1 MLRIESRRIGTIVAT
16 ALVLAALP
24 AAAQDWP
31 ARPVTMVIPFAP
43 GGALDVVARI
53 VGPRLSEILGKPVI
67 IENVGGAGGMTGGQ
81 RIAKAAPDGYQ
92 FVFGGTSTH
101 AINQT
106 LYKSPLYNAATDFAP
121 VALMIEQPVVLIT
134 RPDLPVGNLKEFIAY
149 TKANQAKMQYGSSG
163 AGSTVHLACSLLNAK
178 LGVQVT
184 HIPYRGTAP
193 ATQDMLAGRLDY
205 MCPLSASATPQI
217 ESGQVKVITVLAKER
232 SPVLPNLASAFEQ
245 GLADLDT
252 RGWNGFF
259 LPKGTPAAIVQKLN
273 EAASAAIDTPSVR
286 ERLREIGVSTVA
298 PERRSPDY
306 LQTFVEAEIEKW
318 AVPIRNAGVTA
329 E

>member
-1 MLRIESRRIGTIVAT
+1 
-16 ALVLAALP
+16 
-24 AAAQDWP
+24 
-31 ARPVTMVIPFAP
+31 
-43 GGALDVVARI
+43 
-53 VGPRLSEILGKPVI
+53 
-67 IENVGGAGGMTGGQ
+67 MTGGQ

-106 LYKSPLYNAATDFAP
+106 LYKNPLYSAASDFAP

>member
-1 MLRIESRRIGTIVAT
+1 MRRIGTIVAT

-81 RIAKAAPDGYQ
+81 RVAKAAPDGYQ
-92 FVFGGTSTH
+92 FVFGGASTH
-101 AINQT
+101 AVNQT
-106 LYKSPLYNAATDFAP
+106 LYKNPLYNAATDFAP
-121 VALMIEQPVVLIT
+121 VALMIEQPLVLIT

-149 TKANQAKMQYGSSG
+149 TTANQGKMQYGSSG
-163 AGSTVHLACSLLNAK
+163 AGSTVHLACALLNAK
-178 LGVQVT
+178 LGVHVT

-217 ESGQVKVITVLAKER
+217 ESGQVKAITVLAKER
-232 SPVLPNLASAFEQ
+232 SPVLPNLASALEQ

-252 RGWNGFF
+252 KHWNGFF
-259 LPKGTPAAIVQKLN
+259 QPKGTPAAIVQKLN
-273 EAASAAIDTPSVR
+273 EAASATIDTPSVR

-306 LQTFVEAEIEKW
+306 LQKFVEAEIEKW

>member
-1 MLRIESRRIGTIVAT
+1 MRRIGTMITT

-24 AAAQDWP
+24 ATAQDWP
-31 ARPVTMVIPFAP
+31 AKPIAMVIPFAA

-67 IENVGGAGGMTGGQ
+67 IENVGGAGGMTGAL
-81 RIAKAAPDGYQ
+81 RVAKAAPDGYQ

-106 LYKSPLYNAATDFAP
+106 LYKSPLYSAASDFAP

-149 TKANQAKMQYGSSG
+149 TKANQTKMQYGSSG

-232 SPVLPNLASAFEQ
+232 SPVLPNLPSAFEQ

-259 LPKGTPAAIVQKLN
+259 LPKGTPAAIVQKLS
-273 EAASAAIDTPSVR
+273 EAASATIDTPSVR

-298 PERRSPDY
+298 RERRSPDY
-306 LQTFVEAEIEKW
+306 LQKFVEAEIEKW
-318 AVPIRNAGVTA
+318 AVPIRSAGVTA

>member
-149 TKANQAKMQYGSSG
+149 TKANQGKMQYGSSG
-163 AGSTVHLACSLLNAK
+163 AGSTVHLACALLNAK

-217 ESGQVKVITVLAKER
+217 ESGQVKVITVLAKDR

-259 LPKGTPAAIVQKLN
+259 LPKGTPAAIVQRLN
-273 EAASAAIDTPSVR
+273 EAASATIDTPSVR

-298 PERRSPDY
+298 RERRSPDY
-306 LQTFVEAEIEKW
+306 LQKFVEAEIEKW

>member
-1 MLRIESRRIGTIVAT
+1 MRRIGTMAA
-16 ALVLAALP
+16 ALALAAASP

-31 ARPVTMVIPFAP
+31 ARPLTMVIPFAP

-53 VGPRLSEILGKPVI
+53 IGPRLSEVLGKPVI
-67 IENVGGAGGMTGGQ
+67 IENVGGAGGMTGGL
-81 RIAKAAPDGYQ
+81 RVAKAPPDGYQ

-101 AINQT
+101 GINQT
-106 LYKSPLYNAATDFAP
+106 LYKNPLYNAATDFAP
-121 VALMIEQPVVLIT
+121 VAMLIEQPLVLIT
-134 RPDLPVGNLKEFIAY
+134 RPDLPVGNLQEFIAY
-149 TKANQAKMQYGSSG
+149 TKANQVKMQYGSSG
-163 AGSTVHLACSLLNAK
+163 AGATPHLACSLLNAK
-178 LGVQVT
+178 MGVQVT

-205 MCPLSASATPQI
+205 ICPLSASATPQI
-217 ESGQVKVITVLAKER
+217 ESGQVKAIAVLAKER
-232 SPVLPNLASAFEQ
+232 SPVLPNLASALEQ

-252 RGWNGFF
+252 TAWNGFF

-273 EAASAAIDTPSVR
+273 EAASATIDTPAVR

-298 PERRSPDY
+298 RERRSPVY
-306 LQTFVEAEIEKW
+306 LQKFVENEIEKW
-318 AVPIRNAGVTA
+318 AVPIRAAGVTA

>member
-1 MLRIESRRIGTIVAT
+1 MRRIGTIVAT

-81 RIAKAAPDGYQ
+81 RIAKAVPDGYQ

-106 LYKSPLYNAATDFAP
+106 LYKNPLYNAATDFAP

-134 RPDLPVGNLKEFIAY
+134 RPDLPVGSLKDFIAY

-273 EAASAAIDTPSVR
+273 EAASATIDTPSVR

-298 PERRSPDY
+298 RERRSPDY
-306 LQTFVEAEIEKW
+306 LQKFVEAEIEKW
-318 AVPIRNAGVTA
+318 AVPIRSAGVTA

>member
-1 MLRIESRRIGTIVAT
+1 MRRIGTMIAT

-31 ARPVTMVIPFAP
+31 AKPITMVIPFAA

-53 VGPRLSEILGKPVI
+53 VAPRLSEVLGKPVV
-67 IENVGGAGGMTGGQ
+67 IENIGGAGGMTGGQ
-81 RIAKAAPDGYQ
+81 RVAKAAPDGYQ

-106 LYKSPLYNAATDFAP
+106 LYKAPLYNAATDFAP

-134 RPDLPVGNLKEFIAY
+134 RPDLPVGTLQEFIAY

-163 AGSTVHLACSLLNAK
+163 AGSTVHLACALLNAR

-217 ESGQVKVITVLAKER
+217 ESGQVKVITVLAKDR
-232 SPVLPNLASAFEQ
+232 SPVLPNLPSAFEQ
-245 GLADLDT
+245 GLADIDT

-259 LPKGTPAAIVQKLN
+259 LPKGTPAAIVQKLS
-273 EAASAAIDTPSVR
+273 EAASATIDTPSVR
-286 ERLREIGVSTVA
+286 ERLREIGVSTVTR
-298 PERRSPDY
+298 ERRSPDY
-306 LQTFVEAEIEKW
+306 LQKFVESEIDKW
-318 AVPIRNAGVTA
+318 AVPIRSAGVTA

>member
-1 MLRIESRRIGTIVAT
+1 MRRIGTIVAT

-24 AAAQDWP
+24 ATAQDWP

-81 RIAKAAPDGYQ
+81 LIAKAPPDGYQ

-106 LYKSPLYNAATDFAP
+106 LYKSPLYNAASEFAP
-121 VALMIEQPVVLIT
+121 VPLMSEQPVVLIT

-178 LGVQVT
+178 LGFQVT
-184 HIPYRGTAP
+184 NTPYRGTAP

>member
-1 MLRIESRRIGTIVAT
+1 MRRIGTIVAI
-16 ALVLAALP
+16 AIVLAALP

-31 ARPVTMVIPFAP
+31 AKPISMVIPFAP

-53 VGPRLSEILGKPVI
+53 VSPRLSEVLGKPVI

-81 RIAKAAPDGYQ
+81 RVAKATPDGYQ

-106 LYKSPLYNAATDFAP
+106 LYKNPLYNAATDFAP

-232 SPVLPNLASAFEQ
+232 SPVLPNLPSAFEQ

-273 EAASAAIDTPSVR
+273 EAASATMDTPSVR

-298 PERRSPDY
+298 RERRSPDY
-306 LQTFVEAEIEKW
+306 LQKFVEAEIEKW
-318 AVPIRNAGVTA
+318 SVPIRSAGVTA

>member
-1 MLRIESRRIGTIVAT
+1 MLRVETRRIGTMIAT
-16 ALVLAALP
+16 VLVLAALP

-31 ARPVTMVIPFAP
+31 AKPITMVIPFAA

-53 VGPRLSEILGKPVI
+53 VGPRLSEVLGKPVI

-81 RIAKAAPDGYQ
+81 RVAKAAPDGYQ

-106 LYKSPLYNAATDFAP
+106 LYKNPLYHAATDFAP

-134 RPDLPVGNLKEFIAY
+134 RPDLPVRTLPEFIAY

-163 AGSTVHLACSLLNAK
+163 AGSTVHLACALLNAK

-217 ESGQVKVITVLAKER
+217 ESGQVKVITVLAKDR
-232 SPVLPNLASAFEQ
+232 SPVLPNLPSASEQ
-245 GLADLDT
+245 GLADIDT

-259 LPKGTPAAIVQKLN
+259 LPKGTPAAIVQKLS
-273 EAASAAIDTPSVR
+273 EAASATIDTPSVR
-286 ERLREIGVSTVA
+286 ERLREIGVSTVTR
-298 PERRSPDY
+298 ERRSPDY
-306 LQTFVEAEIEKW
+306 LQKFVEAEIEKW
-318 AVPIRNAGVTA
+318 AVPIKSAGVTA

>member
-1 MLRIESRRIGTIVAT
+1 MRLMRLIGTMAVAF
-16 ALVLAALP
+16 AIAAAAP
-24 AAAQDWP
+24 ATAQDWP
-31 ARPVTMVIPFAP
+31 AKPISMVIPFAP

-53 VGPRLSEILGKPVI
+53 VGPRLSELLGKPVI

-106 LYKSPLYNAATDFAP
+106 LYKAPLYNAATDFAP

-134 RPDLPVGNLKEFIAY
+134 RPDLPVGNLKEFITY

-217 ESGQVKVITVLAKER
+217 ESGQVKAIAVLAKER
-232 SPVLPNLASAFEQ
+232 SPVLPNLASALEQ
-245 GLADLDT
+245 GVSDLDT
-252 RGWNGFF
+252 RAWNGFF
-259 LPKGTPAAIVQKLN
+259 LPKGTSAAIVQKLN
-273 EAASAAIDTPSVR
+273 EAASATIDTPAVR

-298 PERRSPDY
+298 RERRSPDY
-306 LQTFVEAEIEKW
+306 LQKFVEAEIEKW
-318 AVPIRNAGVTA
+318 AVPITSAGVTA

>member
-1 MLRIESRRIGTIVAT
+1 MRRIGTIVAT

-31 ARPVTMVIPFAP
+31 ARPVTMVIPFAA

-53 VGPRLSEILGKPVI
+53 VAPRLSEVLGKPVI
-67 IENVGGAGGMTGGQ
+67 IENVGGAGGMTGGL

-134 RPDLPVGNLKEFIAY
+134 RPDLPVGSLQEFIAY

-217 ESGQVKVITVLAKER
+217 ESGQVKVITVLAKDR

-273 EAASAAIDTPSVR
+273 EAASATIDTPSVR

-306 LQTFVEAEIEKW
+306 LQKFVEVEIEKW
-318 AVPIRNAGVTA
+318 AAPIRSAGVTA

>member
-1 MLRIESRRIGTIVAT
+1 MSRLGTMIAA

-24 AAAQDWP
+24 ATAQDWP
-31 ARPVTMVIPFAP
+31 AKPITMVIPFAA

-53 VGPRLSEILGKPVI
+53 VGPRLSEVLGKPVI
-67 IENVGGAGGMTGGQ
+67 IENVGGAGGMTGGL
-81 RIAKAAPDGYQ
+81 RVAKAAPDGYQ

-149 TKANQAKMQYGSSG
+149 TRANQAKMQYGSSG

-217 ESGQVKVITVLAKER
+217 ESGQVKVITVLAKDR

-273 EAASAAIDTPSVR
+273 EAASATIDTPSVR

-298 PERRSPDY
+298 RERRSPDY
-306 LQTFVEAEIEKW
+306 LQNFVEAEIEKW
-318 AVPIRNAGVTA
+318 AVPIRSAGVTA

>member
-1 MLRIESRRIGTIVAT
+1 MRRIGTIVAT

-81 RIAKAAPDGYQ
+81 LIAKAPPDGYQ

-318 AVPIRNAGVTA
+318 AVPIRSAGVTA

>member
-1 MLRIESRRIGTIVAT
+1 MRRIGTIVAT

-81 RIAKAAPDGYQ
+81 RIAKAPPDGYQ

-106 LYKSPLYNAATDFAP
+106 LYKSPLYNAAADFAP

-178 LGVQVT
+178 LAVQVT

-217 ESGQVKVITVLAKER
+217 ESGQVKAIAVLAKER
-232 SPVLPNLASAFEQ
+232 SPVLPNLASALEQ
-245 GLADLDT
+245 GLTDLDT
-252 RGWNGFF
+252 RAWNGFF

-273 EAASAAIDTPSVR
+273 EAASATIDTPSVR

-298 PERRSPDY
+298 RERRSPDY
-306 LQTFVEAEIEKW
+306 LQKFVEAEIEKW
-318 AVPIRNAGVTA
+318 AVPIRSAGVTA

>member
-1 MLRIESRRIGTIVAT
+1 MRRIGTIVAT

-31 ARPVTMVIPFAP
+31 TRPVTMVIPFAP

-81 RIAKAAPDGYQ
+81 RIAKAPPDGYQ

-149 TKANQAKMQYGSSG
+149 TKANQGKMQYGSSG

-259 LPKGTPAAIVQKLN
+259 LPKGTPAAIVQRLN
-273 EAASAAIDTPSVR
+273 EAASATIDTPSVR

-306 LQTFVEAEIEKW
+306 LQKFVEAEIEKW

>member
-1 MLRIESRRIGTIVAT
+1 MRRIGTTVAT
-16 ALVLAALP
+16 ALMFAALP

-31 ARPVTMVIPFAP
+31 AKPIAMVIPFAA

-53 VGPRLSEILGKPVI
+53 VGPRLSEVLGKPVI

-106 LYKSPLYNAATDFAP
+106 LYKSPLYNAANDFAP

-134 RPDLPVGNLKEFIAY
+134 RPDLPVGSLQEFIAY

-163 AGSTVHLACSLLNAK
+163 AGSTVHLACALLNAK

-184 HIPYRGTAP
+184 
-193 ATQDMLAGRLDY
+193 
-205 MCPLSASATPQI
+205 
-217 ESGQVKVITVLAKER
+217 
-232 SPVLPNLASAFEQ
+232 
-245 GLADLDT
+245 
-252 RGWNGFF
+252 
-259 LPKGTPAAIVQKLN
+259 
-273 EAASAAIDTPSVR
+273 
-286 ERLREIGVSTVA
+286 
-298 PERRSPDY
+298 
-306 LQTFVEAEIEKW
+306 
-318 AVPIRNAGVTA
+318 
-329 E
+329 

>member
-1 MLRIESRRIGTIVAT
+1 MRCIGTIVAT
-16 ALVLAALP
+16 VLVLAALP

-31 ARPVTMVIPFAP
+31 AKPIAMVIPFAA

-53 VGPRLSEILGKPVI
+53 VAPRLSEVLGKPVV

-81 RIAKAAPDGYQ
+81 RVAKATPDGYQ

-121 VALMIEQPVVLIT
+121 VALLIEQPVVLIT
-134 RPDLPVGNLKEFIAY
+134 RPDLPVSSLPEFIAY

-163 AGSTVHLACSLLNAK
+163 AGSTVHLACALLNAK
-178 LGVQVT
+178 LGVQIT

-217 ESGQVKVITVLAKER
+217 ESGQVKVITVLAKDR

-245 GLADLDT
+245 GLADIDT

-259 LPKGTPAAIVQKLN
+259 LPKGTPPAIVQKLS
-273 EAASAAIDTPSVR
+273 EAASATIDTPSVR

-298 PERRSPDY
+298 RERRSPDY
-306 LQTFVEAEIEKW
+306 LQKFVEAEIEKW
-318 AVPIRNAGVTA
+318 AVPIRSAGVTA

>member
-1 MLRIESRRIGTIVAT
+1 MRRIGTIVAT
-16 ALVLAALP
+16 AIVLAALP
-24 AAAQDWP
+24 AAAQEWP
-31 ARPVTMVIPFAP
+31 AKPIAMVIPFAP

-81 RIAKAAPDGYQ
+81 RVAKAAPDGYQ

-106 LYKSPLYNAATDFAP
+106 LYKNPLYNAATDFAP

-232 SPVLPNLASAFEQ
+232 SPVLPNLPSAFEQ

-259 LPKGTPAAIVQKLN
+259 LPKGTPAAIVQKLS
-273 EAASAAIDTPSVR
+273 EAASATIDTPSVR
-286 ERLREIGVSTVA
+286 ERLREIGVSTVVR
-298 PERRSPDY
+298 ERRSPDY
-306 LQTFVEAEIEKW
+306 LQKFVEAEIEKW
-318 AVPIRNAGVTA
+318 SVPIRSAGVTA

>member
-1 MLRIESRRIGTIVAT
+1 MRLRCLIGIMAAAFAIAVA
-16 ALVLAALP
+16 AP

-31 ARPVTMVIPFAP
+31 AKPITMVIPFAP

-67 IENVGGAGGMTGGQ
+67 IENVGGAGGMTGGL
-81 RIAKAAPDGYQ
+81 RVAKAVPDGYQ
-92 FVFGGTSTH
+92 LVFGGTSTH

-106 LYKSPLYNAATDFAP
+106 LYKNPLYNAATDFAP
-121 VALMIEQPVVLIT
+121 VAMLIEQPLVLIT
-134 RPDLPVGNLKEFIAY
+134 RPDLPVSNLKEFVAY

-163 AGSTVHLACSLLNAK
+163 AGATPHLACSLLNAK
-178 LGVQVT
+178 IGVQVT

-217 ESGQVKVITVLAKER
+217 ESGQVKAIAVLAKER
-232 SPVLPNLASAFEQ
+232 SAVLPNLASALEQ

-252 RGWNGFF
+252 TAWNGFF

-273 EAASAAIDTPSVR
+273 EAASATIDTPSVR
-286 ERLREIGVSTVA
+286 ERLREIGVSTVTRD
-298 PERRSPDY
+298 RRSPDY
-306 LQTFVEAEIEKW
+306 LQKFVEAEIEKW
-318 AVPIRNAGVTA
+318 AVPIRSAGVTA

>member
-1 MLRIESRRIGTIVAT
+1 MRRIGTIVAT
-16 ALVLAALP
+16 ALVLAA
-24 AAAQDWP
+24 AQDWP
-31 ARPVTMVIPFAP
+31 AKPIAMVIPFAA

-53 VGPRLSEILGKPVI
+53 VAPRLSEVLGKPVI

-81 RIAKAAPDGYQ
+81 RVAKAAPDGYQ

-134 RPDLPVGNLKEFIAY
+134 RPDLPVSSLQEFITY

-163 AGSTVHLACSLLNAK
+163 AGSTVHLACALLNAK

-217 ESGQVKVITVLAKER
+217 ESGQVKVITVLAKDR
-232 SPVLPNLASAFEQ
+232 SPVLPNLASASEQ
-245 GLADLDT
+245 GLADIDT
-252 RGWNGFF
+252 MGWNGFF
-259 LPKGTPAAIVQKLN
+259 LPKGTPPAIVQKLS
-273 EAASAAIDTPSVR
+273 EAASATIDTPSVR

-298 PERRSPDY
+298 RERRSPDY
-306 LQTFVEAEIEKW
+306 LQKFVEVEIEKW
-318 AVPIRNAGVTA
+318 AVPIRSAGVTA

>member
-1 MLRIESRRIGTIVAT
+1 
-16 ALVLAALP
+16 
-24 AAAQDWP
+24 
-31 ARPVTMVIPFAP
+31 
-43 GGALDVVARI
+43 
-53 VGPRLSEILGKPVI
+53 
-67 IENVGGAGGMTGGQ
+67 MTGGQ
-81 RIAKAAPDGYQ
+81 RIAKAVPDGYQ

-106 LYKSPLYNAATDFAP
+106 LYKNPLYNAAMDFAP

-273 EAASAAIDTPSVR
+273 EAASATIDTPAVR

-298 PERRSPDY
+298 RERRSSDY
-306 LQTFVEAEIEKW
+306 LQKFVEAEIEKW
-318 AVPIRNAGVTA
+318 AVPIRSAGVTA

>member
-1 MLRIESRRIGTIVAT
+1 MRCIGTIVAT
-16 ALVLAALP
+16 VLVLAALP

-31 ARPVTMVIPFAP
+31 AKPIAMVIPFAA

-53 VGPRLSEILGKPVI
+53 VAPRLSEVLGKPVV

-81 RIAKAAPDGYQ
+81 RVAKAAPDGYQ

-121 VALMIEQPVVLIT
+121 VALLIEQPVVLIT
-134 RPDLPVGNLKEFIAY
+134 RPDLPVSSLPEFIAY

-163 AGSTVHLACSLLNAK
+163 AGSTVHLACALLNAK
-178 LGVQVT
+178 LGVQIT

-217 ESGQVKVITVLAKER
+217 ESGQVKVITVLAKDR

-245 GLADLDT
+245 GLADIDT

-259 LPKGTPAAIVQKLN
+259 LPKGTPPAIVQKLS
-273 EAASAAIDTPSVR
+273 EAASATIDTPSVR

-298 PERRSPDY
+298 RERRSPDY
-306 LQTFVEAEIEKW
+306 LQKFVEAEIEKW
-318 AVPIRNAGVTA
+318 AVPIRSAGVTA

>member
-1 MLRIESRRIGTIVAT
+1 MLRIETRRIGTIVAT
-16 ALVLAALP
+16 ALALAALP

-31 ARPVTMVIPFAP
+31 AKPITMVIPFAA

-53 VGPRLSEILGKPVI
+53 VGPRLSEVLGKPVI

-106 LYKSPLYNAATDFAP
+106 LYKNPLYHAATDFAP
-121 VALMIEQPVVLIT
+121 VALLIEQPVVLIT
-134 RPDLPVGNLKEFIAY
+134 RPDLPVGNLPEFIAY

-163 AGSTVHLACSLLNAK
+163 AGSTVHLACALLNAK

-205 MCPLSASATPQI
+205 MCPLSASATSQI
-217 ESGQVKVITVLAKER
+217 ESGQVKVITVLAKDR

-245 GLADLDT
+245 GLADLDA

-259 LPKGTPAAIVQKLN
+259 LPKGTPAAIVQKLS
-273 EAASAAIDTPSVR
+273 EAASATIDTPSVR

-298 PERRSPDY
+298 RERRSPDY
-306 LQTFVEAEIEKW
+306 LQKFVEAEIEKW
-318 AVPIRNAGVTA
+318 AVPIRSAGVTA

>member
-1 MLRIESRRIGTIVAT
+1 MRRIGTIVAI
-16 ALVLAALP
+16 AIVLAALP

-31 ARPVTMVIPFAP
+31 AKPISMVIPFAP

-53 VGPRLSEILGKPVI
+53 VSPRLSEVLGKPVI

-81 RIAKAAPDGYQ
+81 RVAKATPDGYQ

-106 LYKSPLYNAATDFAP
+106 LYKNPLYNAATDFAP

-232 SPVLPNLASAFEQ
+232 SPVLPNL
-245 GLADLDT
+245 
-252 RGWNGFF
+252 FF

-273 EAASAAIDTPSVR
+273 EAASATMDTPSVR

-298 PERRSPDY
+298 RERRSPDY
-306 LQTFVEAEIEKW
+306 LQKFVEAEIEKW
-318 AVPIRNAGVTA
+318 SVPIRSAGVTA